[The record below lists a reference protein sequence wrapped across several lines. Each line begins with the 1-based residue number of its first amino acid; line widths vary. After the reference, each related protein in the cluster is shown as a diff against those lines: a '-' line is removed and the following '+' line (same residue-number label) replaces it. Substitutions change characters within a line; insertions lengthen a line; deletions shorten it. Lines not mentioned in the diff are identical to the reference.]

1 MAITK
6 EEFVGTKILN
16 EVQSSNIV
24 RTEFDTESKLMI
36 VEFKNGVRYIYNG
49 VPHNVYTKFRLA
61 ESQGKFFT
69 AEISKKFKYAK
80 LG

>member
-1 MAITK
+1 MAIKK
-6 EEFVGTKILN
+6 EEIKGTKILN
-16 EVQSSNIV
+16 EIESANIA
-24 RTEFDTESKLMI
+24 RTEYDTESKEMI
-36 VEFKNGVRYIYNG
+36 VEFKNGIRYIYNE

-69 AEISKKFKYAK
+69 TEISKKFKYAK

>member
-6 EEFVGTKILN
+6 EEIVGTKIIN

>member
-6 EEFVGTKILN
+6 EEIVGTKIIN

-36 VEFKNGVRYIYNG
+36 VEFKNGMRYQYEE
-49 VPHNVYTKFRLA
+49 VPHEVYTRFRMT
-61 ESQGKFFT
+61 ESQGKFFSSD
-69 AEISKKFKYAK
+69 ISKKYKFVK
-80 LG
+80 L

>member
-24 RTEFDTESKLMI
+24 RTEFDTESKMLV
-36 VEFKNGVRYIYNG
+36 VEFKNGMRYQYEE
-49 VPHNVYTKFRLA
+49 VPHEVYTRFRMT
-61 ESQGKFFT
+61 ESQGKFFSSD
-69 AEISKKFKYAK
+69 ISKKYKFTK
-80 LG
+80 L

>member
-24 RTEFDTESKLMI
+24 RTEFDTETKMLV
-36 VEFKNGVRYIYNG
+36 VEFKNGMRYQYEG
-49 VPHNVYTKFRLA
+49 VPHEVYTRFRMT
-61 ESQGKFFT
+61 ESQGKFFSSD
-69 AEISKKFKYAK
+69 ISKKYKFTK
-80 LG
+80 L

>member
-36 VEFKNGVRYIYNG
+36 VEFKNGMKYQYEG
-49 VPHNVYTKFRLA
+49 VPHEVYTRFRMT
-61 ESQGKFFT
+61 ESQGKFFSSD
-69 AEISKKFKYAK
+69 ISKKYKFVK
-80 LG
+80 L

>member
-1 MAITK
+1 MAIKK
-6 EEFVGTKILN
+6 EEIKGTKILN
-16 EVQSSNIV
+16 EIESAN
-24 RTEFDTESKLMI
+24 RTRSEYDTESKEMI
-36 VEFKNGVRYIYNG
+36 VEFKNGARYIYNE
-49 VPHNVYTKFRLA
+49 VPHNVYTKFRLS

>member
-6 EEFVGTKILN
+6 EEIVGTKIIN

-36 VEFKNGVRYIYNG
+36 VEFKNGMRYQYEG
-49 VPHNVYTKFRLA
+49 VPHEVYTRFRMT
-61 ESQGKFFT
+61 ESQGKFFSSD
-69 AEISKKFKYAK
+69 ISKKYKFVK
-80 LG
+80 L

>member
-6 EEFVGTKILN
+6 EEIVGTKIIN

-36 VEFKNGVRYIYNG
+36 VEFKNGMRYQYEG
-49 VPHNVYTKFRLA
+49 VPHEVYTRFRMT
-61 ESQGKFFT
+61 ESQGKFFSSD
-69 AEISKKFKYAK
+69 ISKKYK
-80 LG
+80 LVKL

>member
-6 EEFVGTKILN
+6 EEIVGTKIIN

-36 VEFKNGVRYIYNG
+36 VEFKNGIRYQYEG
-49 VPHNVYTKFRLA
+49 VPHEVYTRFRMT
-61 ESQGKFFT
+61 ESQGKFFSSD
-69 AEISKKFKYAK
+69 ISKKYKFVK
-80 LG
+80 L

>member
-24 RTEFDTESKLMI
+24 RTEFDTESKMLV
-36 VEFKNGVRYIYNG
+36 VEFKNGMRYQYEG
-49 VPHNVYTKFRLA
+49 VPHEVYTRFRMT
-61 ESQGKFFT
+61 ESQGKFFSSD
-69 AEISKKFKYAK
+69 ISKKYKFTK
-80 LG
+80 L

>member
-36 VEFKNGVRYIYNG
+36 VEFKNGMRYQYEG
-49 VPHNVYTKFRLA
+49 VPHEVYTRFRMT
-61 ESQGKFFT
+61 ESQGKFFSSD
-69 AEISKKFKYAK
+69 ISKKYKFVK
-80 LG
+80 L

>member
-6 EEFVGTKILN
+6 EEIVGTKIIN

-36 VEFKNGVRYIYNG
+36 VEFKNGMRYQYEG
-49 VPHNVYTKFRLA
+49 VPHEVYTRFRMT
-61 ESQGKFFT
+61 ESQGKFFSSD
-69 AEISKKFKYAK
+69 ISKKYKFTK
-80 LG
+80 L

>member
-24 RTEFDTESKLMI
+24 RTEFDTETKMLV
-36 VEFKNGVRYIYNG
+36 VEFKNGMKYQYEG
-49 VPHNVYTKFRLA
+49 VPHEVYTRFRMT
-61 ESQGKFFT
+61 ESQGKFFSSD
-69 AEISKKFKYAK
+69 ISKKYKFTK
-80 LG
+80 L

>member
-36 VEFKNGVRYIYNG
+36 VEFKNGIRYQYEG
-49 VPHNVYTKFRLA
+49 VPHEVYTRFRMT
-61 ESQGKFFT
+61 ESQGKFFSSD
-69 AEISKKFKYAK
+69 ISKKYKFTK
-80 LG
+80 L

>member
-6 EEFVGTKILN
+6 EEIVGTKIIN

-36 VEFKNGVRYIYNG
+36 VEFKNGMKYQYEG
-49 VPHNVYTKFRLA
+49 VPHEVYTRFRMT
-61 ESQGKFFT
+61 ESQGKFFSSD
-69 AEISKKFKYAK
+69 ISKKYKFVK
-80 LG
+80 L

>member
-6 EEFVGTKILN
+6 EEIVGTKIIN

-36 VEFKNGVRYIYNG
+36 VEFKNGIRYQYEG
-49 VPHNVYTKFRLA
+49 VPHEVYTRFRMT
-61 ESQGKFFT
+61 ESQGKFFSSD
-69 AEISKKFKYAK
+69 ISKKYKFTK
-80 LG
+80 L